1 MGMTIKSKVGDP
13 MKFIKII
20 FNPVSGRGAAEDRV
34 NHVAHILL
42 DRGYTVNKY
51 ATKAQG
57 DGRREAKSSCD
68 GPWDLIIAA
77 GGDGTINEVAS
88 GIHESGNRV
97 PMAILHEGTMN
108 DIAKHLG
115 ISNDPVVFCNMID
128 NFQFKSI
135 DLGKSEERYFLN
147 VVAGGM
153 ITSVAHRT
161 PVELKNM
168 FGRVAYYLEVIRE
181 LTSSGLRA
189 YKLRVAYD
197 DIIDEGRFNLFI
209 ISNSPTIGGFEHL
222 MPLAQMQDGL
232 LDCFF
237 IREAD
242 SIQEAAELFLSV
254 LKGEHIN
261 HKKVLYFRTSK
272 VELTSDS
279 LNGIELDFD
288 GEYAGSLPVTIEI
301 IPSAID
307 VLVEP
312 DA

>member
-1 MGMTIKSKVGDP
+1 VAK

-57 DGRREAKSSCD
+57 DGRREAKDSCD
-68 GPWDLIIAA
+68 GTWDLIIAA

-88 GIHESGNRV
+88 GIYESGKKT

-108 DIAKHLG
+108 DIAKHLN
-115 ISNDPVVFCNMID
+115 ISNDPVDFCNMVD
-128 NFQFKSI
+128 GFQLKSI
-135 DLGKSEERYFLN
+135 DLGKSNDRYFLN

-161 PVELKNM
+161 PVELKHM
-168 FGRVAYYLEVIRE
+168 FGRVAYYLEVIKE

-189 YKLRVAYD
+189 YKLKIAYD

-209 ISNSPTIGGFEHL
+209 ISNSPTIGGFEQL

-237 IREAD
+237 IREAE

-272 VELTSDS
+272 VEITSDDH
-279 LNGIELDFD
+279 NGIELDFD
-288 GEYAGSLPVTIEI
+288 GEYAGQLPVLIEI

-307 VLVEP
+307 ILVELGEK
-312 DA
+312 

>member
-1 MGMTIKSKVGDP
+1 

-20 FNPVSGRGAAEDRV
+20 YNPISGRGSAEDRV
-34 NHVAHILL
+34 NHVAQILL

-57 DGRREAKSSCD
+57 DGRREAKESCS

-88 GIHESGNRV
+88 GLFESGKPR
-97 PMAILHEGTMN
+97 PLALLHEGTMN
-108 DIAKHLG
+108 DIAKHLS

-128 NFQFKSI
+128 DYKLISI
-135 DLGKSEERYFLN
+135 DLGKAHERYFLN

-161 PVELKNM
+161 PTELKHVL
-168 FGRVAYYLEVIRE
+168 GRVAYYLEVIKE
-181 LTSSGLRA
+181 LTYSGLRA
-189 YKLRVAYD
+189 YRLRIEHN
-197 DIIDEGRFNLFI
+197 DITEEGRFNLFI
-209 ISNSPTIGGFEHL
+209 ISNSPTIGGFDKL

-232 LDCFF
+232 LDCIF
-237 IREAD
+237 IRESE

-261 HKKVLYFRTSK
+261 HSKVLYFRTSK
-272 VELTSDS
+272 IEVISES
-279 LNGIELDFD
+279 NGDLELDFD
-288 GEYAGSLPVTIEI
+288 GEYAGGLPVTIEV
-301 IPSAID
+301 IPSAIQI
-307 VLVEP
+307 LVRKDESI
-312 DA
+312 

>member
-1 MGMTIKSKVGDP
+1 

-20 FNPVSGRGAAEDRV
+20 YNPISGRGAAEDRV

-42 DRGYTVNKY
+42 DRGYTVQKY
-51 ATKAQG
+51 ATTAQG
-57 DGRREAKSSCD
+57 DGRREARESTE

-88 GIHESGNRV
+88 GVYESGSNI
-97 PMAILHEGTMN
+97 PIAILHEGTMN

-128 NFQFKSI
+128 GFQYKSI
-135 DLGKSEERYFLN
+135 DLGKSDGRYFLN

-161 PVELKNM
+161 PVELKHM
-168 FGRVAYYLEVIRE
+168 LGRVAYYLEVVRE
-181 LTSSGLRA
+181 LTYSGLRA
-189 YKLRVAYD
+189 YQLRIEHDNA
-197 DIIDEGRFNLFI
+197 IEEGRFNLFI
-209 ISNSPTIGGFEHL
+209 ISNSPTIGGFEQL
-222 MPLAQMQDGL
+222 MPLAHMQDGL
-232 LDCFF
+232 LDCIF
-237 IREAD
+237 IREAE

-272 VELTSDS
+272 LHISSEGHSE
-279 LNGIELDFD
+279 IELDFD
-288 GEYAGSLPVTIEI
+288 GEYAGMLPVTIEI
-301 IPSAID
+301 IPSAVNI
-307 VLVEP
+307 LVKPELVNEQ
-312 DA
+312 

>member
-1 MGMTIKSKVGDP
+1 

-20 FNPVSGRGAAEDRV
+20 YNPVSGRGAAEDRV
-34 NHVAHILL
+34 NHVARILL

-51 ATKAQG
+51 ATRAQG
-57 DGRREAKSSCD
+57 DGRREAKASAD

-88 GIHESGNRV
+88 GLYESGKNI
-97 PMAILHEGTMN
+97 PLALLHEGTMN
-108 DIAKHLG
+108 DIAKHLE

-128 NFQFKSI
+128 DFHLIPI
-135 DLGKSEERYFLN
+135 DLGKSEDRFFLN

-161 PVELKNM
+161 PTELKNVL
-168 FGRVAYYLEVIRE
+168 GRAAYYLEVVKE

-189 YKLRVAYD
+189 YKLKIEHD
-197 DIIDEGRFNLFI
+197 DVEEVGRFNLFM
-209 ISNSPTIGGFEHL
+209 ISNSPTIGGFEQL

-232 LDCFF
+232 LDCIF
-237 IREAD
+237 IRESE

-261 HKKVLYFRTSK
+261 HSKVLYFRTSK
-272 VELTSDS
+272 VEIHAENHGDL
-279 LNGIELDFD
+279 ELDFD
-288 GEYAGSLPVTIEI
+288 GEYAGGLPVKIEV
-301 IPSAID
+301 IPSAINI
-307 VLVEP
+307 LVKP
-312 DA
+312 

>member
-1 MGMTIKSKVGDP
+1 MR
-13 MKFIKII
+13 FIKII
-20 FNPVSGRGAAEDRV
+20 YNPVSGRGSAEDRV
-34 NHVAHILL
+34 NHVAHMLL

-57 DGRREAKSSCD
+57 DGRREARDSAN

-88 GIHESGNRV
+88 GIYESGTMT

-128 NFQFKSI
+128 SFHFKSI
-135 DLGKSEERYFLN
+135 DLGKSNDRYFLN

-161 PVELKNM
+161 PVELKHM
-168 FGRVAYYLEVIRE
+168 LGRVAYYLEVVRE
-181 LTSSGLRA
+181 LTSSGLRS
-189 YKLRVAYD
+189 YKLRINHNGD
-197 DIIDEGRFNLFI
+197 HEEGRFNIFI
-209 ISNSPTIGGFEHL
+209 ISNSPTIGGFDQL

-232 LDCFF
+232 LDCIF
-237 IREAD
+237 IREAE

-261 HKKVLYFRTSK
+261 HKKVLYFRTSS
-272 VELTSDS
+272 VEITSDDH
-279 LNGIELDFD
+279 NEIELDFD
-288 GEYAGSLPVTIEI
+288 GEYAGKLPVQIEV
-301 IPSAID
+301 IPSAINI
-307 VLVEP
+307 LVQPE
-312 DA
+312 